1 MQGSGSGCG
10 GPMDYLATLFPG
22 EPPPGTPGDPG
33 VFGPGSEV
41 WRIGRERA
49 LVAAGPA
56 ALLLQLSHPLVAAGV
71 AEHSGFHT
79 DPLHRLRATL
89 DATLT
94 ITFGDREQAATA
106 AARIR
111 SRHRRVTGR
120 TRTAVGP
127 FPAGTSYRAEDP
139 QLALWVLATLIWT
152 ALEFHHGFIAPL
164 SHQRRARYQAEMSR
178 FGELLGVPQELL
190 PRSFADFTDY
200 MRSMDDAVLSVGP
213 QARALAAEIL
223 SAGTRGLPWPLSDG
237 VGGLVAVLTAGLL
250 PPRLRAD
257 YGLRWGW
264 RERQAF
270 LAVRLGS
277 RTAIPALPLHVRCWP
292 HYLSA
297 QHRLQQDT
305 PYNHTGCAPGQGRAQ
320 ASRSAA
326 SRPPT
331 PRAPRNPE

>member
-1 MQGSGSGCG
+1 M
-10 GPMDYLATLFPG
+10 
-22 EPPPGTPGDPG
+22 
-33 VFGPGSEV
+33 FGPSSEV

-127 FPAGTSYRAEDP
+127 FPAGTSYRAE
-139 QLALWVLATLIWT
+139 
-152 ALEFHHGFIAPL
+152 
-164 SHQRRARYQAEMSR
+164 MSR

-270 LAVRLGS
+270 RAARLGS

-305 PYNHTGCAPGQGRAQ
+305 PYNHTGRAPGQGRAQ

-326 SRPPT
+326 SHPPT